1 MQRTTWD
8 QRREKLG
15 GSLWFLPL
23 ITTLVALLLGFVLG
37 QFTGTPDGPL
47 GAVVFHGGPE
57 EARRVLLTVATATIG
72 VFAMVVGL
80 TLVALQM
87 ASSRYSPRLVRSIL
101 RDRPTQFVLALFIA
115 TFAYNAA
122 GLYTI
127 SGTTNDQEYPRL
139 AVTVGIAMLFVCI
152 AALVYYVDRVAHI
165 IQLHR
170 LLRHV
175 ALGIRRA
182 IRQRP
187 AGLGRYAGE
196 RPAPE
201 PPATAVRLSADRAGY
216 VQRVR
221 PETIVRAAAAE
232 GVTVELAVGIGDQ
245 IVHHSTLGWIWRP
258 DGTPVTVTPKL
269 RAAIDNALT
278 VGLGRSTHGDVA
290 LSLIEMVDIAMVS
303 LHIFDNHTV
312 EQATAEMTI
321 VLSRLAAVPLGD
333 ETFSDKNAVIRL
345 IVPARDFEEY
355 LELCCGEI
363 RRKGAA
369 EPVVLLSL
377 VRLLSTV
384 GTVASGKR
392 RDAVYRQL
400 KLVKKSAKH
409 GMALPHDLDLVLAGI
424 EDALQTIAQS
434 AGNRLAIT
442 DVDLEEPDS
451 PVDALVR
458 AAARDAAAV
467 STPRLHG
474 LRR

>member
-1 MQRTTWD
+1 MRRMQRTTWD
-8 QRREKLG
+8 QRRENLG

-23 ITTLVALLLGFVLG
+23 VTTLAALLLGLILS
-37 QFTGTPDGPL
+37 QFHGTPDGPL
-47 GAVVFHGGPE
+47 AAVVFHGGPE

-101 RDRPTQFVLALFIA
+101 RDRPTQFVLGLFIA

-127 SGTTNDQEYPRL
+127 SGTTSDEEYPRL

-152 AALVYYVDRVAHI
+152 AALVYYVDRIAHI

-175 ALGIRRA
+175 AGGIRRA
-182 IRQRP
+182 IVKRP
-187 AGLGRYAGE
+187 AGMGRYAGE

-201 PPATAVRLSADRAGY
+201 PPPTAVRLASDRSGY
-216 VQRVR
+216 IQRVR
-221 PETIVRAAAAE
+221 SETIVRAAAAE

-245 IVHHSTLGWIWRP
+245 MVDHSTLGWVWRP

-278 VGLGRSTHGDVA
+278 VGPGRSTHGDIA

-312 EQATAEMTI
+312 EQSTAEMTV
-321 VLSRLAAVPLGD
+321 VLSKLAALPLGD

-369 EPVVLLSL
+369 EPVVLLAL
-377 VRLLSTV
+377 VRLLRTV
-384 GTVASGKR
+384 GTVATGPR
-392 RDAVYRQL
+392 REAVYTQL
-400 KLVKKSAKH
+400 KLIKKTAKH
-409 GMALPHDLDLVLAGI
+409 GIALQHDLDLVQGGI
-424 EDALQTIAQS
+424 RDALLTIAQS
-434 AGNRLAIT
+434 TGDRTAVTEI
-442 DVDLEEPDS
+442 DLDEGDS
-451 PVDALVR
+451 PVNALVR
-458 AAARDAAAV
+458 AAIAR
-467 STPRLHG
+467 RQG
-474 LRR
+474 